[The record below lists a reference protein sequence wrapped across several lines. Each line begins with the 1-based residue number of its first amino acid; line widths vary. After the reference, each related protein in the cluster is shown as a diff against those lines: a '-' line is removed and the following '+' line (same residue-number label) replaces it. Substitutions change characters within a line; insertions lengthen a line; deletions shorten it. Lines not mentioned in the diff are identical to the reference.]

1 MKVIKSN
8 KELLLLIRED
18 NEVAFFQLYERYSR
32 RLYGFVLRYIK
43 QEADAEEIVQEVFI
57 KIWETRDKIDVYSSF
72 ESFLFTI
79 AYNATISLFRK
90 RAREKK
96 YLEHLKSLQ
105 QAEAV
110 PNLIDEIQFN
120 ELNDTVQSLLN
131 ELTPR
136 QKEVFQLSREQ
147 GLAHEE
153 IAKKLNISVNTVK
166 KHIANTLAFLKSRLD
181 NSLMVS
187 WLFICLFLS

>member
-18 NEVAFFQLYERYSR
+18 NEVAFYQLYERYSR

-90 RAREKK
+90 RAREEK

-105 QAEAV
+105 QY
-110 PNLIDEIQFN
+110 
-120 ELNDTVQSLLN
+120 
-131 ELTPR
+131 
-136 QKEVFQLSREQ
+136 K
-147 GLAHEE
+147 
-153 IAKKLNISVNTVK
+153 
-166 KHIANTLAFLKSRLD
+166 
-181 NSLMVS
+181 
-187 WLFICLFLS
+187 

>member
-1 MKVIKSN
+1 MKVTKSN
-8 KELLLLIRED
+8 QELLILLREGD
-18 NEVAFFQLYERYSR
+18 RVAFYNIYERYCK

-57 KIWETRDKIDVYSSF
+57 KIWEARTKIDVYSSF

-90 RAREKK
+90 RISEKK

-105 QAEAV
+105 QIEDAPDV
-110 PNLIDEIQFN
+110 ISEIHFN
-120 ELNDTVQSLLN
+120 ELNKKVQALLN

-136 QKEVFQLSREQ
+136 QKEIFQLSREE
-147 GLAHEE
+147 GLTHEE
-153 IAKKLNISVNTVK
+153 IAKKLDISVNTVK
-166 KHIANTLAFLKSRLD
+166 KHIANTLAFLKSKTN
-181 NSLMVS
+181 NSLIVNL
-187 WLFICLFLS
+187 LFVCLFL